1 MAKKRV
7 LKSERGVTL
16 TESVQFGGEPRV
28 MTGVEYIVHSKRKPE
43 GRVFDNKQAARK
55 YFSVQVAFAP
65 KE

>member
-1 MAKKRV
+1 M
-7 LKSERGVTL
+7 TL
-16 TESVQFGGEPRV
+16 TESVQFDGEPRV